1 MSRLPTPTPENVE
14 QRVGFSV
21 LEYRADKAKWVVV
34 GHQFETRR
42 SAELSKRDGQKVVRT
57 KTIMDDV
64 A

>member
-1 MSRLPTPTPENVE
+1 MNRRPPPTPENVA

-21 LEYRADKAKWVVV
+21 LEYRDDKAKWFAV

-42 SAELSKRDGQKVVRT
+42 SAELSRRDGQKVVRT
-57 KTIMDDV
+57 KIVMDDV